1 MVLTQRGQALSWN
14 QVFGALVGG
23 TLEEN

>member
-1 MVLTQRGQALSWN
+1 MVLTQRGEALSWN

-23 TLEEN
+23 TFEEN